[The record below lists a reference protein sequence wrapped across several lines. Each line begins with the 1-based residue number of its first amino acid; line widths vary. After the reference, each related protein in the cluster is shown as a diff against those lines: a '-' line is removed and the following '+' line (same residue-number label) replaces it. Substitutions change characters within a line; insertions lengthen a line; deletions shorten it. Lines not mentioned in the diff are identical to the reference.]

1 MALRTEWEPAAK
13 DLSPHRFTTDEY
25 NRMHEVGILDEDDR
39 VELIDGEV
47 LAMSAIG
54 SRHARCTVYLDD
66 GLRERLPRGAY
77 TIRVQMPLSI
87 PPYDEPEPDVAVVRW
102 REDLYEDAHP
112 GADDT
117 LLVVEVSDVT
127 YRRDRYTKL
136 ARYAA
141 AGIPEVW
148 IADLGGNGERRGE
161 GVERHTDPN
170 PASGAY
176 RTSARLVRGERIES
190 VALPGLSLP
199 VSDILGR
206 ARASDSE

>member
-1 MALRTEWEPAAK
+1 MALRTEWGPAAE
-13 DLSPHRFTTDEY
+13 LPPHRFTTDEY
-25 NRMHEVGILDEDDR
+25 HRMHEAGVLDEDDR
-39 VELIDGEV
+39 VELIEGKV

-66 GLRERLPRGAY
+66 GLRESLPRGAY
-77 TIRVQMPLSI
+77 TIRVRMPISI
-87 PPYDEPEPDVAVVRW
+87 PPYDEPEPDVAVVWR

-136 ARYAA
+136 ARYAS

-148 IADLGGNGERRGE
+148 IADLGGDGERRGE
-161 GVERHTDPN
+161 GVERHTDPD

-176 RTSARLVRGERIES
+176 RTSVRLVRGERVES
-190 VALPGLSLP
+190 VALTGLSFP
-199 VSDILGR
+199 VSHILGR
-206 ARASDSE
+206 RRPPSPG